1 MTGRDVLLG
10 AFDTLF
16 DAALQRLGA
25 SVTSEERDD
34 ARARFTER
42 FSGVLDAVGALDVD
56 GLPAEVLGTMKTSI
70 QDLSAADLAG
80 ILASV
85 PLAQPCHDM
94 LRAVAVQQAQQRL
107 LDQLAMQA
115 DTRWGGN

>member
-1 MTGRDVLLG
+1 MTGHDVLLG
-10 AFDTLF
+10 AFDSLF
-16 DAALQRLGA
+16 DAALDRLGA
-25 SVTSEERDD
+25 SVTSAERDD
-34 ARARFTER
+34 ARARFAER
-42 FSGVLDAVGALDVD
+42 FAGVLDVVGELDVAE
-56 GLPAEVLGTMKTSI
+56 LPAEALGGMQTSI
-70 QDLSAADLAG
+70 RELSAADLAG

-94 LRAVAVQQAQQRL
+94 LRAVAVQQAQQKL

>member
-16 DAALQRLGA
+16 DAALHRLGA
-25 SVTSEERDD
+25 SVTSDERDD
-34 ARARFTER
+34 ARAGFVER
-42 FSGVLDAVGALDVD
+42 FAGVLDAVGELDVAE
-56 GLPAEVLGTMKTSI
+56 LPAEALGSMKASI
-70 QDLSAADLAG
+70 ADLSAADLAG

-94 LRAVAVQQAQQRL
+94 LRAVAVQQAEQRL

-115 DTRWGGN
+115 DTRWGN